1 MTSLSFNINDLF
13 LNHRQSLIQTI
24 YRIVGCPQT
33 AEDLAHEAYL
43 KMLNASK
50 KQEISYPHPFLYQ
63 IAHNLA
69 LDHLRKEKIR
79 QRSDDIRPK
88 YNEDTDDLLEY
99 IPSSAPTPEQQTD
112 DGQQVEL
119 MLDALNGLSERR
131 RQILVLHKFHHWTY
145 ERIARYYGISRSAVE
160 KNVHV
165 ALAHLLS
172 AQDESPF

>member
-1 MTSLSFNINDLF
+1 MNSLTFNINDLF
-13 LNHRQSLIQTI
+13 VNHRLSLIHTI

-43 KMLNASK
+43 KMLHASK
-50 KQEISYPHPFLYQ
+50 AQEITSPRPFLYQ

-79 QRSDDIRPK
+79 QRSDSLVKDD
-88 YNEDTDDLLEY
+88 EDSDNLLET
-99 IPSSAPTPEQQTD
+99 IPSTSPTPERQADDLQQI
-112 DGQQVEL
+112 EL
-119 MLDALNGLSERR
+119 MLEALNGLSERR

-145 ERIARYYGISRSAVE
+145 ERIAQHLGISRSAVE

-172 AQDESPF
+172 AQDESPC